1 MKKFL
6 SITLSVVFVLI
17 LAVIPALASYIYFN
31 DDIIEIDN
39 VRRLYISF
47 EIDDSKY
54 AEAYT
59 AITRTGGE
67 TYTSC
72 MSCIVVTELDG
83 SGYSVAAAAGSLS
96 ATAGY
101 NAASIWNDL
110 YYIGSEH
117 YVTFDSNGYQNPYWF
132 DCYIDND

>member
-17 LAVIPALASYIYFN
+17 LAVIPALARNIYFN
-31 DDIIEIDN
+31 DDIIELDN
-39 VRRLYISF
+39 NRRLFISF

-59 AITRTGGE
+59 AITRTGGA
-67 TYTSC
+67 TYTNC

-83 SGYSVAAAAGSLS
+83 SGYSVAAVAGSLS

-101 NAASIWNDL
+101 NVSSIWNDL
-110 YYIGSEH
+110 SYIGSEH
-117 YVTFDSNGYQNPYWF
+117 YVAFDLNGYLDPYCI
-132 DCYIDND
+132 DYYIY